1 MKDIEASDNAVYS
14 FYKPNKTFVK
24 SAIRVINVLEYF
36 YRDRQPARAI
46 EISRELDLPTSST
59 KYLLTSLVESGYL
72 TFNKTDKTY
81 FPSILFSGFASWLAE
96 IYPSGEVL
104 RRLAKDVHQQLGEII
119 TITVL
124 HENNMRALVIEKNS
138 VKTPPAYDFRVR
150 IPLIG
155 SSSGAIALACKPDEE
170 IMEIITYESRKL
182 APHIRQD
189 QENYV
194 LAQIKHVREKGYSVK
209 TYEFK
214 EDDDIQPSIAV
225 SIPLLMN
232 NNAPP
237 MALGICGSKENLAG
251 KESELAAK
259 MKAILEQYQ
268 NLFQAK

>member
-1 MKDIEASDNAVYS
+1 MKDIEENDNAVYS

-36 YRDRQPARAI
+36 YRDRQPSRAI

-104 RRLAKDVHQQLGEII
+104 RRLAKDIHQQLGEII

-155 SSSGAIALACKPDEE
+155 SSSGAIALASKPDEE
-170 IMEIITYESRKL
+170 IMEIIKHESRKL
-182 APHIRQD
+182 APHIRQT
-189 QENYV
+189 QEDYV
-194 LAQIKHVREKGYSVK
+194 LAQIKQVRDKGYSVK
-209 TYEFK
+209 TYDFK
-214 EDDDIQPSIAV
+214 EDHAMPSSIAV
-225 SIPLLMN
+225 SIPLIMN
-232 NNAPP
+232 HNAPP
-237 MALGICGSKENLAG
+237 MALGICGSTDNLNG
-251 KESELAAK
+251 REGELAEK
-259 MKAILEQYQ
+259 MNAILEQYRDLIQ
-268 NLFQAK
+268 TK